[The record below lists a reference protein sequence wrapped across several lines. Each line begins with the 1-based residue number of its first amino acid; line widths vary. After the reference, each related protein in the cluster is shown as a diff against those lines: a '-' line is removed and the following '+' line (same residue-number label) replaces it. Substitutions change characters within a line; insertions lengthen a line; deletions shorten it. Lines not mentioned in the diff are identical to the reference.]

1 MGGLASSRVRHGRYQ
16 KAYSNDIIIISL
28 CREKAERQ
36 PSQFLFWGGFGSST
50 RNTGN
55 VRAQFPGAAR
65 SPNMRNVGPQTIKPS
80 FRPGI
85 RPSRLD
91 IAGNIDG
98 RDIFG
103 LIIEKLVNY
112 DLVEVGG
119 I

>member
-1 MGGLASSRVRHGRYQ
+1 
-16 KAYSNDIIIISL
+16 
-28 CREKAERQ
+28 
-36 PSQFLFWGGFGSST
+36 
-50 RNTGN
+50 
-55 VRAQFPGAAR
+55 
-65 SPNMRNVGPQTIKPS
+65 MRNVGPQTIKPS